1 MPEVTQWKLIAKEGR
16 PTLICRYKLA
26 GRSTWREQ
34 ATGKTRKRDAEAA
47 ARKIIAKAE
56 QEVDRELTGWTEFKL
71 RYEKEHL
78 SGAAKNTRAIWRTS
92 AGSLTELCKPLMIGD
107 INANMLSRFAVRLR
121 DKGLSEAT
129 IKTYRTHIMAALDW
143 AVTVE
148 ILKSVPRP
156 PKLPRVPRGTK
167 SRGRPLTR
175 EEAEKIALA
184 LPKVVGAEHAKRWA
198 WNLEG
203 LWRSGM
209 RITETISLYWEPT
222 YGKHWIDDLDGN
234 RPKIKIAAES
244 EKGFKE
250 RTIPIAPDFVGM
262 LRAVPVEKRKGAV
275 FRWPVKDGGFS
286 ESEFTIG
293 RRISLAGAKAK
304 VVVNKNRDGSA
315 KYASAHDFRRSFGS
329 RWASK
334 VMPIVLK
341 ELMRHE
347 SIETTMAFYVNAN
360 SDSTADALWA
370 VQSADVGEMLSS
382 IQIPEPVH
390 ELGGGLGGGQAS

>member
-1 MPEVTQWKLIAKEGR
+1 MEVTQWKLVTRHGR
-16 PTLICRYKLA
+16 PWLVCRYKLA
-26 GRSTWREQ
+26 GRSTWKEVS
-34 ATGKTRKRDAEAA
+34 TGCARRRDAESV
-47 ARKIIAKAE
+47 ARKIVSKAE
-56 QEVDRELTGWTEFKL
+56 DAADRELTGWTEFKL

-78 SGAAKNTRAIWRTS
+78 SGAAKNTLAIWRTS
-92 AGSLTELCKPLMIGD
+92 AGSLTELCNPSMIGD

-175 EEAEKIALA
+175 EEAEKIAMA
-184 LPKVVGAEHAKRWA
+184 LPKVVGKEHAKKWA

-262 LRAVPVEKRKGAV
+262 LRAVPLEKRKGAV

-304 VVVNKNRDGSA
+304 VIVNQNRDGSS

-370 VQSADVGEMLSS
+370 VQSAEVGEMLSN
-382 IQIPEPVH
+382 IQIPEPMH
-390 ELGGGLGGGQAS
+390 ELGAGLGDIKSS